1 MRMENTASF
10 NATFFQVCNI
20 KSKIFYV
27 LKVVPGSEYLQL

>member
-27 LKVVPGSEYLQL
+27 LKVVPGSEYLRL